1 MSEISKSQQKK
12 LRKKEHW
19 LEKKKE
25 KKAKKKEKK
34 TKKPKIFSLFK
45 TNFLEWENR
54 LKSGIKVVVDCDF
67 DSYQTEKE
75 LTSLKQQLIYCY
87 AENKRSDHPL
97 NLELC
102 GVSSQMQESLQKV
115 SYSNWSLS
123 VRNETYLNL
132 FDKDKLVYLTADSET
147 NLDTFDPESIYI
159 IGGIVDHNR
168 HKMLTYNKANS
179 ESIKT
184 ARLPLNKYVQL
195 QRSSVLAVNHMVA
208 LILKYGETQDWTLA
222 INEAI
227 PQRKIAKIVN

>member
-1 MSEISKSQQKK
+1 MSKSQQKK

-34 TKKPKIFSLFK
+34 TKKPKIFSLYK
-45 TNFLEWENR
+45 TNFLEWQNR
-54 LKSGIKVVVDCDF
+54 LKGGIKVVIDCDF

-87 AENKRSDHPL
+87 AENKRSDNPL
-97 NLELC
+97 NLTLT
-102 GVSSQMQESLQKV
+102 GVSSILQESLEKV
-115 SYSNWSLS
+115 SCSNWSLS
-123 VRNETYLNL
+123 VHTDSYLNL

-147 NLDTFDPESIYI
+147 NLDSFDPESTYI

-168 HKMLTYNKANS
+168 HKMLTYNKASN
-179 ESIKT
+179 ESLKT
-184 ARLPLNKYVQL
+184 AKLPLNKYVQL
-195 QRSSVLAVNHMVA
+195 QRSSVLTVNHMVA
-208 LILKYGETQDWTLA
+208 LILKYGETQDWALA